1 MRGLLV
7 IGHGSRRDEAN
18 ATVREL
24 ARRLATEPRPAAD
37 GCAGHP
43 LGSGGPTIAGDP
55 AGPAAPTGPT
65 GPRPWGAVEAA
76 FLEVSRPDIGEGYA
90 NLAVVGCTEIVVYPF
105 FLFGGNH
112 TRRDLPSALEEA
124 RERHPRTRWI
134 LSEPLGLH
142 ACVVEAVRARLDD
155 TLREL
160 VDTARHPTG

>member
-24 ARRLATEPRPAAD
+24 ARRLATEPRPDDD
-37 GCAGHP
+37 GCAGRP
-43 LGSGGPTIAGDP
+43 LHSADPTDRSGPSSP
-55 AGPAAPTGPT
+55 A

-76 FLEVSRPDIGEGYA
+76 FLEVSRPNIGEGYA
-90 NLAVVGCTEIVVYPF
+90 NLAAAGCTEIVVYPF

-112 TRRDLPSALEEA
+112 TRRDLPAALDEA
-124 RERHPRTRWI
+124 RGQHPTTRWI

-160 VDTARHPTG
+160 VDAARHPTG

>member
-24 ARRLATEPRPAAD
+24 ARRLATEPRQDTD
-37 GCAGHP
+37 GCAGRPPH
-43 LGSGGPTIAGDP
+43 SGGPA
-55 AGPAAPTGPT
+55 

-76 FLEVSRPDIGEGYA
+76 FLEVSRPDIDEGYD
-90 NLAVVGCTEIVVYPF
+90 NLADAGCTEIVVYPF

-112 TRRDLPSALEEA
+112 TRRDLPAALEEA
-124 RERHPRTRWI
+124 RGRHPTTRWI

-142 ACVVEAVRARLDD
+142 ACVIEAVRARLDD

-160 VDTARHPTG
+160 VDAADHPTG